1 MDEPTIGEDG
11 PPDTPPPDDPGLA
24 DHDGPTSADT
34 EVPRSTV
41 RRLPEDLLPS
51 AVTRRRFVLGVGF
64 GAATIAFLRRL
75 PTPTGTAGTAGPTT
89 LPAVPRSS
97 TVPPTPTTG
106 VPDVQPS
113 LDDSGVPPD
122 DRVHD
127 VVVAGGRVID
137 PETGFDA
144 VAHVGIDGDTVSRIS
159 LDPLVGSTTLNATGL
174 VVAPGFIDI
183 LSYPPNG
190 YGEWHKIADGVTTN
204 LCMHGIDDSVDRFL
218 SRAAELRPPVNY
230 GGATDQSTHRIALGV
245 GIDYASDPQ
254 ITELVRLAE
263 VDLRAGALGIH
274 EQPEYNIGVTLDE
287 MLRHGELAASH
298 GVPLCLHLRYSENL
312 APGTQEEAVAEAI
325 VVARRTGC
333 AVHVEH
339 INSTGGTGRMREA
352 LAQLEAARSEGLAI
366 TACTYPYRFWATYAG
381 SARFRD
387 FRQKYGISYGD
398 LQVAGTSARLDE
410 AGWRKAK
417 ADNRLTAAFAMSDD
431 DIDTSLA
438 APWVMVGSDAILE
451 RHHNNHPRAAGCFSR
466 VLGTYVR
473 ERGVITLPEALAKM
487 TILPARLLESRS
499 PAMARRGRLRAG
511 AAADVTVFDPAT
523 ISDRSTIE
531 QTWLESVGVHHVL
544 VGGQV
549 VRSAGVTDRSVRPG
563 VPILGGM
570 A

>member
-1 MDEPTIGEDG
+1 MDNPTEGA
-11 PPDTPPPDDPGLA
+11 DDPSDSPVPGGL
-24 DHDGPTSADT
+24 DD
-34 EVPRSTV
+34 
-41 RRLPEDLLPS
+41 DLRES
-51 AVTRRRFVLGVGF
+51 AVSRRRFVLGVGF
-64 GAATIAFLRRL
+64 GAASIAFLRRL
-75 PTPTGTAGTAGPTT
+75 PGHPGDPGAAGPSTV
-89 LPAVPRSS
+89 PAVPRST
-97 TVPPTPTTG
+97 TVPPTPTTAM
-106 VPDVQPS
+106 PHVQPS
-113 LDDSGVPPD
+113 LDETVAAPD

-159 LDPLVGSTTLNATGL
+159 LDPLVGSTTLDAAGL

-204 LCMHGIDDSVDRFL
+204 LCMHGINNPMDAFL
-218 SRAAELRPPVNY
+218 SEAAEHRPPVNY
-230 GGATDQSTHRIALGV
+230 GGATDQYTHRTAIGV
-245 GIDYASDPQ
+245 GIDDASDLQ
-254 ITELVRLAE
+254 ITDLVRLAD

-274 EQPEYNIGVTLDE
+274 QQPEYTIGLTRDE
-287 MLRHGELAASH
+287 MLRHGDLAAAH

-325 VVARRTGC
+325 AVANRTGC
-333 AVHVEH
+333 AVHIEH
-339 INSTGGTGRMREA
+339 INSTGGTGRMGEA
-352 LAQLEAARSEGLAI
+352 IAQIDAARSEGLAI
-366 TACTYPYRFWATYAG
+366 TACTYPYTFWVTRAG
-381 SARFRD
+381 TARYND
-387 FRQKYGISYGD
+387 FQEKFGISYGD
-398 LQVAGTSARLDE
+398 LQVAGTSERLDA
-410 AGWRKAK
+410 AGWQQAR
-417 ADNRLTAAFAMSDD
+417 ADNKHVAAFAMSDD

-451 RHHNNHPRAAGCFSR
+451 QPHNNHPRSTGCFSR

-473 ERGVITLPEALAKM
+473 ERGVITLSEALAKM

-499 PAMARRGRLRAG
+499 PAMARRGRLQAG

-531 QTWLESVGVHHVL
+531 QTWLESIGVHHVL

-549 VRSAGVTDRSVRPG
+549 VRSAGVTNRSARPG
-563 VPILGGM
+563 VPILSEL

>member
-1 MDEPTIGEDG
+1 MDEPTIGEGDST
-11 PPDTPPPDDPGLA
+11 DTPPPDGPGPA
-24 DHDGPTSADT
+24 NHDEPTYADT
-34 EVPRSTV
+34 GGQGSTV
-41 RRLPEDLLPS
+41 QRLPDDLEPS
-51 AVTRRRFVLGVGF
+51 AVSRRRFVLGLGF
-64 GAATIAFLRRL
+64 GAAMIAFLRRL

-97 TVPPTPTTG
+97 TVPPPPTTG
-106 VPDVQPS
+106 VSAVQPS
-113 LDDSGVPPD
+113 LDRSVVAPD

-159 LDPLVGSTTLNATGL
+159 LDPLVGSTTLDASGL
-174 VVAPGFIDI
+174 VVAPGFIDV

-204 LCMHGIDDSVDRFL
+204 LCMHGIDDSMGRFL
-218 SRAAELRPPVNY
+218 SRMAELRPPVNY
-230 GGATDQSTHRIALGV
+230 GGATDQSSHRIALGV

-254 ITELVRLAE
+254 IAELVRLAD

-274 EQPEYNIGVTLDE
+274 QQPEYNIGVTLDE
-287 MLRHGELAASH
+287 MLRHGELAATH

-312 APGTQEEAVAEAI
+312 TPGTQEEAVAEAI
-325 VVARRTGC
+325 SVARRTGC
-333 AVHVEH
+333 GVHVEH
-339 INSTGGTGRMREA
+339 INSTGGTGRMGEA
-352 LAQLEAARSEGLAI
+352 VAQIEAARSEGLAI
-366 TACTYPYRFWATYAG
+366 TACTYPYRFWATNAG
-381 SARFRD
+381 TARFRD
-387 FRQKYGISYGD
+387 FQQKYGISYGD
-398 LQVAGTSARLDE
+398 LQVAGTPNRLDE

-431 DIDTSLA
+431 DIDTSLST
-438 APWVMVGSDAILE
+438 PWVMVGSDAILE
-451 RHHNNHPRAAGCFSR
+451 RPHNNHPRAAGCFSR
-466 VLGTYVR
+466 VLGHYVR
-473 ERGVITLPEALAKM
+473 ERGVLTLPEALAKM

-499 PAMARRGRLRAG
+499 PAMARRGRLQAG
-511 AAADVTVFDPAT
+511 MAADVTVFDPVT

-549 VRSAGVTDRSVRPG
+549 VRSAGVTDQSVRPG
-563 VPILGGM
+563 VPILSGS